1 MSNVAYFMRYVEV
14 PEQVWK
20 TVICSHCGN
29 TTVEFYIYKVAKG
42 VEDMVGMACW
52 ECSHNKFEKCYVD
65 SCTNQ
70 AGYMCDE
77 RSERSYCKSCVDGGI
92 CEPSEP

>member
-1 MSNVAYFMRYVEV
+1 MLSVPYTMKYVEV

-20 TVICSHCGN
+20 TVVCQCTK
-29 TTVEFYIYKVAKG
+29 TTVEFYVYKVMNGSDSLVA
-42 VEDMVGMACW
+42 MACND
-52 ECSHNKFEKCYVD
+52 CSHNNHEKCYVD

-77 RSERSYCKSCVDGGI
+77 RSENSYCKSCVDGGI